1 MRGEAK
7 RKTRGGEKNKA
18 SVALP
23 PTFFP
28 QKSTNGGDVK
38 WPTCGIPESR
48 PLESVIQFKESGI
61 PLKIGMWNLKLTD
74 MESGIQYLES
84 RIHSG
89 NSSIHDYVGL
99 PYIEQNSRELNQ
111 QRFLATHVNR
121 KWTFCT
127 LEP

>member
-18 SVALP
+18 SLALP

-89 NSSIHDYVGL
+89 NSSIHDCVGL
-99 PYIEQNSRELNQ
+99 PYIEQNSRELKQ